1 MNMRAIKVKKGK
13 LSIEYMLLMVLGIIV
28 VVLMITMGQEWITE
42 LANEFMNS
50 AGQTPSE
57 GG

>member
-1 MNMRAIKVKKGK
+1 MNDRVGK
-13 LSIEYMLLMVLGIIV
+13 LSIEYMLLMVLGIMVI
-28 VVLMITMGQEWITE
+28 VLMITMGQEWITE